1 MATKKVYIGVGHGS
15 SDPGAVFGKF
25 KEKDLALEIA
35 KYCDA
40 YLKKYGVETML
51 SRRNDSEVWLEQRIA
66 QCNSFDPDLAVDV
79 HLNAFDGT
87 ADGAEVY
94 HTIYGGDGK
103 KLAKNILAEMEKI
116 GQNSR
121 GEKVK
126 DLNKDGRDD
135 FGFIRLI
142 NCPSVLCE
150 CAFIDN
156 KTDVKIVD
164 TKAERQKMGE
174 AIAKGILKTLGIK
187 LTTTKPKK
195 YSGSFP
201 KLPAKGYLEKGD
213 SGAEVTKWQEYLVW
227 YGYKIDVDGSFGIN
241 TERATIDFQA
251 KMGFAKKWIDGLVG
265 SKTIKQAKK
274 IKK

>member
-1 MATKKVYIGVGHGS
+1 MATKKVYIGVGHGG

-35 KYCDA
+35 KYCEA
-40 YLKKYGVETML
+40 YLKKFGVSTKL

-79 HLNAFDGT
+79 HINAGKG
-87 ADGAEVY
+87 DGAEVY
-94 HTIYGGDGK
+94 HTLYGGNGK
-103 KLAKNILAEMEKI
+103 KLAKNILSEMKKI

-121 GEKVK
+121 GTKVK
-126 DLNKDGRDD
+126 KNAKGNDY

-142 NCPSVLCE
+142 DCPSVLAE
-150 CAFIDN
+150 CAFIDS
-156 KTDVKIVD
+156 KDVEIID
-164 TKAERQKMGE
+164 TKAERKKMGE

-187 LTTTKPKK
+187 TTKTKPKV
-195 YSGSFP
+195 YGGEMP
-201 KLPAKGYLEKGD
+201 KLPAKGYIGKGD
-213 SGAEVTKWQEYLVW
+213 RGAEVGKWQKFLVW
-227 YGYKIDVDGSFGIN
+227 FGYKIDVDEVFGIN
-241 TERATIDFQA
+241 THNATVDFQT

-265 SKTIKQAKK
+265 KKTKKQAQK

>member
-1 MATKKVYIGVGHGS
+1 MAKKVYIGVGHGG

-40 YLKKYGVETML
+40 YLKKYGIETKM

-66 QCNSFDPDLAVDV
+66 QANAWGADLAVDV
-79 HLNAFDGT
+79 HINAFDGT

-94 HTIYGGDGK
+94 HTLYGGTGK
-103 KLAKNILAEMEKI
+103 KLATNILKEMKKI

-126 DLNKDGRDD
+126 DLNKDGKDD

-142 NCPSVLCE
+142 DCPSVLCE
-150 CAFIDN
+150 CAFIDS
-156 KTDVKIVD
+156 KDVEIID
-164 TKAERQKMGE
+164 TKAERKKMGE
-174 AIAKGILKTLGIK
+174 AIAKGVLKTLAIK
-187 LTTTKPKK
+187 TTKPKV
-195 YSGSFP
+195 YGGEMP
-201 KLPAKGYLEKGD
+201 KLPAKGYLEFGD
-213 SGAEVTKWQEYLVW
+213 SGAEVEKWQKYLVW

-241 TERATIDFQA
+241 TEKATMDFQA
-251 KMGFAKKWIDGLVG
+251 KMGFSEKWIDGLVG
-265 SKTIKQAKK
+265 AKTIKQARK